1 MAQTI
6 IFLILA
12 VIILGC
18 GILAVTTKRI
28 MHAATYLMFVL
39 FGTAGLYFL
48 MGYTFL
54 ASVQVMVYAGGVV
67 VLYIFALMLTGRQD
81 KKDNHSVSLAKKF
94 AMRSRSVLV
103 HHRVPQVC
111 GEYAH
116 RTLRADNFCQAY
128 RTATLVV

>member
-39 FGTAGLYFL
+39 
-48 MGYTFL
+48 L
-54 ASVQVMVYAGGVV
+54 AQPDS
-67 VLYIFALMLTGRQD
+67 IFSWATP
-81 KKDNHSVSLAKKF
+81 SL
-94 AMRSRSVLV
+94 
-103 HHRVPQVC
+103 PQC
-111 GEYAH
+111 
-116 RTLRADNFCQAY
+116 R
-128 RTATLVV
+128 